1 MGGVWGQELAGGSRG
16 EQIRGCMS
24 WQQQQQQ
31 KQQQGQVEGAGA
43 SCRGGQGPGQEA
55 AASRPAAGGAP
66 PHHPTMGLLSGPGVV
81 PSVQI
86 LTKQKSRKPAP
97 QRSVST
103 EVMIIAASCCFA
115 AHQCHHCRQ
124 LASVGCMDPP
134 YMAAGI
140 RASHGIC
147 MVARAA
153 IDLDRDFY

>member
-115 AHQCHHCRQ
+115 AHQCHHCSWHQ
-124 LASVGCMDPP
+124 SDAWTHHGC
-134 YMAAGI
+134 
-140 RASHGIC
+140 RHGM